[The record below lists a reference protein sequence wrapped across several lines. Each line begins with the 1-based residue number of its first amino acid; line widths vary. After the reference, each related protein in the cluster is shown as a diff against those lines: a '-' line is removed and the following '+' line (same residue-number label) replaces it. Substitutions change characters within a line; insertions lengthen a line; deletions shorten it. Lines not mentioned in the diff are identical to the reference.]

1 MLLPRC
7 GARRGGRSSQA
18 LRGDGQP
25 GRRQLRGAAEAAQE
39 RCARPARRQ
48 SGDVRAAS
56 CARGGGARASVATSA
71 HRAGGLF
78 GADADG
84 GNLER
89 ALHGETQKA
98 PQVKSVQLP
107 ATLALRGERCARALF
122 WRMGL
127 VRTPLMA
134 RAAQRHPPPPRSSL
148 SVGRMQAAQAS
159 ARRARCVG
167 LLAAPAVSTLKDIN
181 VRRDI
186 CTFDAPGNAAYVC
199 VAAP

>member
-7 GARRGGRSSQA
+7 GARRGGRTSQA

-25 GRRQLRGAAEAAQE
+25 GRQLRGAAEAAQE

-48 SGDVRAAS
+48 QPVCRAAS

-71 HRAGGLF
+71 HRAGGIF
-78 GADADG
+78 GADAGG

-98 PQVKSVQLP
+98 PQFKSVQLP

-134 RAAQRHPPPPRSSL
+134 RDAQRHPPPPRSSL

>member
-1 MLLPRC
+1 MGNQADASYAERRKLLKK
-7 GARRGGRSSQA
+7 GARA
-18 LRGDGQP
+18 P
-25 GRRQLRGAAEAAQE
+25 RGAW
-39 RCARPARRQ
+39 RGLSCCFLRQ
-48 SGDVRAAS
+48 
-56 CARGGGARASVATSA
+56 GGGARASVATSA
-71 HRAGGLF
+71 HLAGGLF